1 MTVGF
6 YVPRAI
12 PPFDETIFSGG
23 DCGIAEN
30 LGMVSRINSVQ
41 ATRSYRPAA
50 FSALVHVILA
60 CDRRSGAENAE
71 CGDDCKRYE
80 SHLSTHGFLLLPRRD
95 TDRS

>member
-1 MTVGF
+1 VTVRL
-6 YVPRAI
+6 YVPSALPR
-12 PPFDETIFSGG
+12 FDESIFSGG
-23 DCGIAEN
+23 DGGIAEN
-30 LGMVSRINSVQ
+30 LGMVSGIDTVQ
-41 ATRSYRPAA
+41 AARSYRPAA

-71 CGDDCKRYE
+71 CGDDCKRDE